1 MLLWR
6 RIRRLQ
12 RRLVSV
18 HCNTLISPSP
28 QVDKRAAIL
37 LDKIM
42 YAVQKA
48 LDEDKNGKI
57 AAGHPNLASF
67 ASVSRYLQITFFRK

>member
-1 MLLWR
+1 MCT
-6 RIRRLQ
+6 
-12 RRLVSV
+12 VTG
-18 HCNTLISPSP
+18 NTLISPSP

-67 ASVSRYLQITFFRK
+67 ASVSRYLQITLFRK